1 MPRAIDQAPK
11 RYRISI
17 DVDPELRRRIRLAA
31 ANRDLTVR
39 QYLLETIEQRL
50 GDEDADIAAEL
61 PLTASTDPVLA
72 ELWQNERDAEYDRL

>member
-1 MPRAIDQAPK
+1 MPQTIDRAPN
-11 RYRISI
+11 RSRISI
-17 DVDPELRRRIRLAA
+17 DVDPALRRRIRLAA

-50 GDEDADIAAEL
+50 GNEVADIGAEL

-72 ELWQNERDAEYDRL
+72 ELWQYERDAEYDRL